1 MAQPSYV
8 LEITYMDGSS
18 ERHEI
23 SDARRVLGRSKIKA
37 DLQVADAKIS
47 GAHAEIRF
55 ERGVITVKD
64 LGSTNG
70 THFHGTRMQGDFQLL
85 PGESFKLGDAVLLIK
100 TISGADDED
109 ANRTMVGAPTFQ
121 EDEESTRAID
131 AATLAAVT
139 RGDAPTSAPAARPA
153 PAPVRAAPRQ
163 APPPEDRTPP
173 GGAPIAAP
181 PPSLNKPRSAPAAA
195 PAPAPAPARRN
206 AMEESSEEIKVGP
219 PPRKGLRIALMLL
232 GVVVG
237 LAVMGAGALMGYAY
251 LFHKGEGT
259 NLSRSQLVEMAG
271 TSAIAQAA
279 AAEDEEWKAYHQADA
294 MFWAKV
300 KSADVKAGWGS
311 LGIAGLSLFLLIAT
325 FLRGAAFAWS
335 VGLLA
340 VIGGGVAIFL
350 TPGFQLGTSGDTF
363 KDLVGQPQTVLI
375 IMTSAIALQMFI
387 AVGASALGKRKYEF

>member
-8 LEITYMDGSS
+8 LEITYLDGLS
-18 ERHEI
+18 ERQEI

-100 TISGADDED
+100 SITGAEDND
-109 ANRTMVGAPTFQ
+109 ANRTMVGAPIFQ
-121 EDEESTRAID
+121 EEEESTRAID

-139 RGDAPTSAPAARPA
+139 RGDGPTSAPAARPA
-153 PAPVRAAPRQ
+153 PAPAPVRAAP
-163 APPPEDRTPP
+163 APRPVPPTEDRTPP

-181 PPSLNKPRSAPAAA
+181 PPSLNKARSA
-195 PAPAPAPARRN
+195 PAPAPAPARRS
-206 AMEESSEEIKVGP
+206 AMEESSEEVRVGP
-219 PPRKGLRIALMLL
+219 PPRKGLRIFLMLL

-251 LFHKGEGT
+251 LFHKGDGM
-259 NLSRSQLVEMAG
+259 NLSRSQLVEMYG
-271 TSAIAQAA
+271 TAANAQAA

-294 MFWAKV
+294 MFWSKV

-311 LGIAGLSLFLLIAT
+311 IGIAGLSLFLLIAT
-325 FLRGAAFAWS
+325 FLRGPAFAWS

-350 TPGFQLGTSGDTF
+350 TSGFQLGTSGDTF

-375 IMTSAIALQMFI
+375 VMTSAIALQMFI